1 MRDKFTEWLIHSR
14 HVAGMTQEEAA
25 ERIGIARRTLAGY
38 EAGSTPDDDVVACI
52 VRVYDAYKLGYAYLV
67 ERTLTGRLILPD
79 IQTVGVASGVIT
91 LHIQLGKMCKA
102 YEKLETICADDII
115 SREELPSYCRCM
127 NELDNLITAAVGM
140 KITDIRPQ
148 KKEPHGKAA
157 RPQTRKV

>member
-14 HVAGMTQEEAA
+14 HVAGLTQEEAA

-52 VRVYDAYKLGYAYLV
+52 VQVYDDYKLGYAYLV
-67 ERTLTGRLILPD
+67 ERTMTGRLILPD
-79 IQTVGVASGVIT
+79 IQTVGVASGAIT
-91 LHIQLGKMCKA
+91 LHIQLGKMCRA

-127 NELDNLITAAVGM
+127 NELDNLIAAAVGM

-148 KKEPHGKAA
+148 KKSPTAKPRGSK
-157 RPQTRKV
+157 PRKV